1 VYTYYLLEE
10 LPVAVTGPTVS
21 SIAPT
26 SGPAA
31 GGTSVVITGT
41 NFTGATAVKFGA
53 TNAASFVVN
62 SAIQIT
68 ATSPAGSGTVDITVT
83 TPSGTSS
90 TGAGDQFTYTV
101 AVVTKGTTL
110 TMMGV
115 G

>member
-10 LPVAVTGPTVS
+10 LPVAVTGPSVS

-26 SGPAA
+26 FGPPA

-53 TNAASFVVN
+53 TNAAGFTVN
-62 SAIQIT
+62 SSTQIT

-90 TGAGDQFTYTV
+90 TGAGDQFTYTT
-101 AVVTKGTTL
+101 VTVKGTTL